1 MTSPS
6 EKVVAALRASL
17 KETERLRRQNRQL
30 VESVADP
37 IAIIAMS
44 CRFPGGVASPEDL
57 WDLVDS
63 GTDAVSGFPAD
74 RGWELDALGGAGVD
88 ERGHGVS
95 QQGGFLSGATEFDPG
110 FFGIS
115 PREAMSLDP
124 QQRLLLETS
133 WEAVE
138 RAGIDATRLRGTR
151 TGVFVG
157 TNGQDYAYLVVRA
170 PAESTGDVGTGF
182 AASAMSG
189 RVSYT
194 FGLEGPSVT
203 VDTACSSSLVA
214 LHLAAQSLRAGE
226 CSLAL
231 AGGVN
236 VMSTPGSLVEFS
248 RQGGLAADGR
258 SKAFSDGADGT
269 GWAEGVGIL
278 VLERLSEARRN
289 GHQVLALVR
298 GSAVNSDGAS
308 NGFTAPSGRAQRRVI
323 RQALSSA
330 KLTAADV
337 DVVEAHGTGTPLGD
351 PIEAQSLLATY
362 GKDAGRE
369 HPLLLGSIKSNFG
382 HTQAAA
388 GVAGVIKMVL
398 ALRHGVLPRTLHAD
412 PPSSHVDW
420 SQGRVELLAERR
432 DWPETGRPHRAG
444 VSSFGVSG
452 TNAHTILE
460 QAPVPEAEEDSAP
473 LPAVVSWLLSGKTE
487 AALKDQAAALLSA
500 LDSGPE
506 LRPADVALSLA
517 TTRAAF
523 EHRLAVTA
531 DDPTELRGLLSAWHA
546 GEAAPG
552 ATQGEVTRRTKL
564 CAVFSGQGAQRA
576 GMGKELYE
584 TSPVFAEALDAVLA
598 QWDEPVRAALFGA
611 ASLDETGITQPAL
624 FAIEVA
630 LFRLMEAWGVV
641 PDFVTGHSVGEIA
654 AAHVAGVLSLED
666 ACTLVAARAR
676 LMQALPAGGAMTSLQ
691 AREAEVQPLLTEAVS
706 IAAVNGPES
715 VVVAGD
721 ADEVG
726 RIAAKFE
733 ELGRK
738 TKKLVVSHAF
748 HSPLMDPMLDEFRRV
763 VRGLTFSKPVIPL
776 VSNLTGEVAT
786 GDLVCSPEY
795 WVSHVRQ
802 PVRFADG
809 VQAARAAGVT
819 AFFELGPDGVASAM
833 VQDVLG
839 DTALAVPALRKNR
852 GEQAAVVS
860 ALSRLHVAGVQVDWA
875 AHYAGTAAR
884 RVGLP
889 TYAFQHERF
898 WPEVAEP
905 VRNTVDGR
913 FWDAV
918 EREDLDGLAADL
930 GVEGAALG
938 AVVPALASWHRKRQE
953 QSTVDSWRYRESWVP
968 LTGPQAVGL
977 RGSWLVVV
985 PQSLAGDDWAASVVE
1000 AMGPAAVRLD
1010 VGATGRA
1017 EVARRLRDAG
1027 EVAGV
1032 VSLLAFLDSGAS
1044 ATTEL
1049 LQALGDAGSAAPVWA
1064 VTRGAVSTGRGERL
1078 LEVGQAAVWGL
1089 GRVAALEYPEIW
1101 GGLID
1106 LPEVLDERA
1115 SRRFAG
1121 LLGRA
1126 DNAEDQVA
1134 VRDSGVF
1141 ARRLVPAPAADG
1153 LRAWVPTGTVLITG
1167 GTGALGAHVARDLA
1181 AKGAPH
1187 LVLASRRGADAPGAQ
1202 DLCDE
1207 LTSLGARVT
1216 VAACDVSD
1224 RDAVR
1229 ELLVGLPGEFPLTAV
1244 VHTAGVLDDGVLDGL
1259 TPDRFEAVFRAK
1271 VASALV
1277 LDELTRDLGL
1287 AVFALFSSVAGS
1299 VGNLGQG
1306 NYAAAN
1312 AVLDAIAER
1321 RRADGLAA
1329 TSIAWAAWSG
1339 GGMADDAKVEE
1350 RSRRLGTSV
1359 LEPGTALAALG
1370 QAVSE
1375 PSATVVIADL
1385 QNPALLTA
1393 LLSLR
1398 PTPLLAE
1405 LPEARRIRSAAAP
1418 ADAGATAPAL
1428 RARLAGL
1435 SEIDRVAAVLELVR
1449 GDAAAV
1455 LGHGS
1460 PAAIGAEKA
1469 FRDLGFDSLTAIEIR
1484 NRLATATGLTLPAT
1498 LVFDYPT
1505 PAVLAAHL
1513 VAQLLGLTAET
1524 TEVTKSASAVDEPIA
1539 IVGMGCRFPGGVA
1552 SPEDLWQLLSDGRDA
1567 MSDFPADRGWD
1578 LDALAGDGRGTS
1590 VTGQGGFLYDAAEFD
1605 AGFFGIS
1612 PREAMAMDPQQRL
1625 LLETSWEAVERAG
1638 IDPGTLRGSPTGVF
1652 IGTNGQDYASL
1663 VVSSREDVEG
1673 HASTGLAA
1681 SVVSGRISY
1690 TFGFE
1695 GPAVTVD
1702 TACSSSLV
1710 ALHWAAQALRSGEC
1724 SLALAGGVTV
1734 MSTAMGFAGFSRQ
1747 GGLAPDGRCKAFSD
1761 DADGTG
1767 WAEGAGV
1774 LVVERL
1780 SDAERRGHRILA
1792 VMRGSAVNQDGASNG
1807 LTAPNGPAQQRV
1819 IRQALAGAGLA
1830 ASDVDAVEAHGTGT
1844 VLGDPI
1850 EAQAI
1855 LATYGQGREVPL
1867 WLGGIKS
1874 NLGHTQAAAGVA
1886 GVIKMVMAIR
1896 HGILP
1901 ETLHVSAPSSH
1912 VDWSSGAVSLL
1923 TKQTA
1928 WPEVDRPRRAGVS
1941 SFGLS
1946 GTNAH
1951 VILEQAPGA
1960 ERAVETVSGAVVLW
1974 PLSAKSETALAEQIR
1989 RIKSFA
1995 DANPGVPAAEVGRS
2009 LVHGRALFE
2018 HRAVL
2023 LGGSEPVTGS
2033 AGPRSTAVLFSG
2045 QGSQQLGMGRELYDR
2060 FPVFA
2065 DAFDAVAAE
2074 LDRGADRPL
2083 REVVWGTDAEAL
2095 DRTGYAQ
2102 PALFAI
2108 EVALFRLVEAF
2119 GIRPARVAGH
2129 SIGEIAAAHVAGVL
2143 SLADACTL
2151 VAARARLMQALPAGA
2166 GAMVSVRAAEA
2177 EVLPLLAGHEDRV
2190 SIAAVNGPDTV
2201 VVAGAEDAVLAIAEQ
2216 LTAAGRKT
2224 KRLAVSHA
2232 FHSPLM
2238 DPMLDEF
2245 ARAIAGLSFEKPR
2258 IAFVSTVTGKPATDE
2273 ELCSP
2278 GYWVRQVREPVRFAD
2293 GVATL
2298 VAEGADTLVELGPGG
2313 VLAGLALALVDPATV
2328 TVVPALRRGRGEEA
2342 ALVTAL
2348 AELHVIGAGVE
2359 WSPWFTGSDA
2369 VVDLPT
2375 YPFQRERYWPTP
2387 GTPAADAAGL
2397 GLLDAGHPLLGAA
2410 TAVAGSKG
2418 VLLTGRISAAT
2429 APWLAEHVLNG
2440 AFSLPS
2446 AGFAELAL
2454 RAADQVGCERVEE
2467 LTVTTPLRLGPEDAV
2482 AVQVWVGE
2490 PDDTGRRAITVH
2502 SCVADADWTLHATGS
2517 LAAGPAAP
2525 FDLGSW
2531 PPEATPLDLDGIY
2544 DEFAADGREYGP
2556 VFRGLRA
2563 VWQRGDDVFAEVALP
2578 DGTEDVAAFGLHPAL
2593 LDAALQTANFTVQ
2606 AENGL
2611 DAVSW
2616 AGLTLHAAAA
2626 SVLRVRLT
2634 ATGDNTV
2641 SLSAVDAEG
2650 APVLSAES
2658 VRLRPFDTAKPE
2670 TVTDGSLF
2678 RLGWIPAEP
2687 ALPEPGRT
2695 WAVLGAD
2702 ELGLTGAVKA
2712 AGYRVTAGEKL
2723 TDLAGETVPDFVL
2736 VPVTGAGDLPAAAL
2750 ATTSRVLE
2758 VVQDWA
2764 SDERLAETRL
2774 LFVTRNAAG
2783 ETVTDLAAAPVWG
2796 LVRAAQLE
2804 NPGSFLITDLDGEDA
2819 SPVPRLPGLLAAGET
2834 QAVVRDGVVC
2844 VGRLQRAPAGTGGR
2858 AWDPDGTV
2866 LITGGTGGLGGQ
2878 LARHVVAERGVRHLL
2893 LASRRGPEAPGADEL
2908 RADLLALGAEA
2919 TIVACDTADR
2929 QAVADLLGQVH
2940 SGHPLTAVVHTA
2952 GVLDDGVLGSLTAER
2967 LATVARPKADG
2978 AWHLHELTK
2987 DDDLA
2992 AFVLFSSVAGVMGSP
3007 GQANYAAANSFLD
3020 ALAQLRAAEGQ
3031 AATSLAWGPWASGS
3045 GMTST
3050 LSDTSRRRIAGA
3062 GLPELS
3068 PEEGLA
3074 LFDRSTAS
3082 DEALLVPLALGAG
3095 SMRAQSVVPAVLRSL
3110 VKTTRRTAAAEAA
3123 VSQAGFAEQL
3133 AEMRE
3138 GDRQRHLVDLVRNA
3152 VAAVL
3157 AHGSPE
3163 AIGATREFRELGFDS
3178 LTAVELRNRLTAA
3191 TGLRLPATL
3200 AFDYPTPA
3208 VLAEHL
3214 GTELLTGD
3222 PADAGPSLLAELD
3235 RLEAALAASEPDDVT
3250 RGGVAARLRRLV
3262 AGWSGPA
3269 GEPGTPDVTERIQ
3282 SASADEVFDFIDREL
3297 GRLK

>member
-17 KETERLRRQNRQL
+17 KETERLRRENRQL
-30 VESVADP
+30 VDSAADP

-95 QQGGFLSGATEFDPG
+95 QQGGFLNGATEFDPG

-115 PREAMSLDP
+115 PREAVSMDP

-189 RVSYT
+189 RLSYT

-258 SKAFSDGADGT
+258 CKAFSDGADGT

-289 GHQVLALVR
+289 GHEVLALVR

-330 KLTAADV
+330 KLTPADV

-398 ALRHGVLPRTLHAD
+398 ALRHGVLPQTLHVD

-420 SQGRVELLAERR
+420 SQGKVDLLAERR
-432 DWPETGRPHRAG
+432 EWPATDRPRRAA

-460 QAPVPEAEEDSAP
+460 QAPAPVGSADDGP

-487 AALKDQAAALLSA
+487 AALKDQAAALLSVM
-500 LDSGPE
+500 DSG

-531 DDPTELRGLLSAWHA
+531 DDPADLRGLLTAWHA
-546 GEAAPG
+546 GDAAPG
-552 ATQGEVTRRTKL
+552 VTVGEVTRRTKL

-576 GMGKELYE
+576 GMGQELYE
-584 TSPVFAEALDAVLA
+584 TFPVFAEALDAVLA
-598 QWDEPVRAALFGA
+598 QWDEPIREALFGEPGA
-611 ASLDETGITQPAL
+611 ASLDETGTTQPAL
-624 FAIEVA
+624 FAFEVA

-691 AREAEVQPLLTEAVS
+691 AGETEVRPLLTGWVS

-721 ADEVG
+721 ADAVAA
-726 RIAAKFE
+726 IAAKFE
-733 ELGRK
+733 AQGRK

-748 HSPLMDPMLDEFRRV
+748 HSPRMDPMLDEFRRV
-763 VRGLTFSKPVIPL
+763 VRGLTFSTPVIPL
-776 VSNLTGEVAT
+776 VSNLTGEIAT
-786 GDLVCSPEY
+786 ADLVRSPEY
-795 WVSHVRQ
+795 WVSHVRE

-809 VQAARAAGVT
+809 VRAARAAGVT

-833 VQDVLG
+833 VQDILG
-839 DTALAVPALRKNR
+839 DSALAVPALRKNR

-860 ALSRLHVAGVQVDWA
+860 ALSRLHVAGVSVDWA
-875 AHYAGTAAR
+875 AHYAGTASR
-884 RVGLP
+884 RVSLP
-889 TYAFQHERF
+889 TYVFQHERY
-898 WPEVAEP
+898 WPEAVPEP
-905 VRNTVDGR
+905 ARTTIDGR

-918 EREDLDGLAADL
+918 EREDLAGLAADL
-930 GVEGAALG
+930 GVDGSALS
-938 AVVPALASWHRKRQE
+938 AVLPALASWRRKLEE
-953 QSTVDSWRYRESWVP
+953 QSTVDAWRYRESWAP
-968 LTGPQAVGL
+968 LTGLQAGGP
-977 RGSWLVVV
+977 RGSWLVLV
-985 PQSLAGDDWAASVVE
+985 PQSLAEDAWAASVVE

-1010 VGATGRA
+1010 VGTTGRA
-1017 EVARRLRDAG
+1017 ELAQQLRDCG
-1027 EVAGV
+1027 DFAGV
-1032 VSLLAFLDSGAS
+1032 VSLLAFLGNGAS

-1064 VTRGAVSTGRGERL
+1064 VTRGAVSTGRAERL

-1089 GRVAALEYPEIW
+1089 GRVAALEYPELW

-1106 LPEVLDERA
+1106 LPEVFDERA

-1121 LLGRA
+1121 LLGRT
-1126 DNAEDQVA
+1126 DTVEDQIA

-1141 ARRLVPAPAADG
+1141 GRRLVPAPAAEG
-1153 LRAWVPTGTVLITG
+1153 LTAWAPTGTVLITG
-1167 GTGALGAHVARDLA
+1167 GTGALGAHAARDLA

-1187 LVLASRRGADAPGAQ
+1187 LVLASRRGPSAPGAEE
-1202 DLCDE
+1202 LRDE
-1207 LTSLGARVT
+1207 LTALGAAVT
-1216 VAACDVSD
+1216 VSACDVSD

-1229 ELLVGLPGEFPLTAV
+1229 ELLAGLPGEFPLTAV

-1259 TPDRFEAVFRAK
+1259 TPDRFDAVFRSK
-1271 VASALV
+1271 VTSALV

-1287 AVFALFSSVAGS
+1287 DVFALFSSVAGS
-1299 VGNLGQG
+1299 VGNPGQG

-1321 RRADGLAA
+1321 RRAAGLAA
-1329 TSIAWAAWSG
+1329 TSIAWAAWAG

-1350 RSRRLGTSV
+1350 RTRRVGTSV
-1359 LEPGTALAALG
+1359 LEPGAALVALG

-1375 PSATVVIADL
+1375 PFATVVIADL
-1385 QNPALLTA
+1385 QNPTLLTA

-1398 PTPLLAE
+1398 PSPLLAD
-1405 LPEARRIRSAAAP
+1405 LPEAQRIRSAAAP
-1418 ADAGATAPAL
+1418 VTDVGAAPAL
-1428 RARLAGL
+1428 RARLTEL
-1435 SEIDRVAAVLELVR
+1435 SEADRVAAVLDLVR
-1449 GDAAAV
+1449 VDAAAV

-1460 PAAIGAEKA
+1460 PGAIGAEKA

-1505 PAVLAAHL
+1505 PTVLAAHL
-1513 VAQLLGLTAET
+1513 VAQLLGVTADSG
-1524 TEVTKSASAVDEPIA
+1524 EVTRSASAVDEPIA

-1552 SPEDLWQLLSDGRDA
+1552 SPEDLWQLLADGRDA
-1567 MSDFPADRGWD
+1567 MSDFPSDRGWD

-1590 VTGQGGFLYDAAEFD
+1590 ITGQGGFLYDAAEFD

-1780 SDAERRGHRILA
+1780 SDAERKGHRILA
-1792 VMRGSAVNQDGASNG
+1792 VMRSSAVNQDGASNG
-1807 LTAPNGPAQQRV
+1807 LTAPNGPSQQRV
-1819 IRQALAGAGLA
+1819 IRQALAGAGLSTA
-1830 ASDVDAVEAHGTGT
+1830 DVDAVEAHGTGT

-1855 LATYGQGREVPL
+1855 LATYGQDREIPL

-1896 HGILP
+1896 HGVLP
-1901 ETLHVSAPSSH
+1901 ETLHVSEPSSH
-1912 VDWSSGAVSLL
+1912 VDWSAGAVSLL
-1923 TKQTA
+1923 TKQTP
-1928 WPEVDRPRRAGVS
+1928 WPEVGRARRAGVS

-1951 VILEQAPGA
+1951 VILEQAPVV
-1960 ERAVETVSGAVVLW
+1960 ERAVDPASGGVVPW

-1995 DANPGVPAAEVGRS
+1995 EDNPGVNAAEVGRS
-2009 LVHGRALFE
+2009 LVNGRALFE

-2023 LGGSEPVTGS
+2023 LSGSEQITGI

-2060 FPVFA
+2060 FPAFA

-2074 LDRGADRPL
+2074 LDRGADRAL
-2083 REVVWGTDAEAL
+2083 REVVWGTEAELL
-2095 DRTGYAQ
+2095 DQTGYAQ

-2108 EVALFRLVEAF
+2108 EVALFRLVESF
-2119 GIRPARVAGH
+2119 GIRPGRVAGH

-2151 VAARARLMQALPAGA
+2151 VTARARLMQALPTGA

-2177 EVLPLLAGHEDRV
+2177 EVLPLLAGHEDHV

-2201 VVAGAEDAVLAIAEQ
+2201 VVAGAEEAVLAITGQ
-2216 LTAAGRKT
+2216 LAAAGRKT
-2224 KRLAVSHA
+2224 KRLSVSHA

-2238 DPMLDEF
+2238 EPMLDEF
-2245 ARAIAGLSFEKPR
+2245 ARAISGLSFEKPK
-2258 IAFVSTVTGKPATDE
+2258 IPFVTGRPATDE

-2278 GYWVRQVREPVRFAD
+2278 GYWVRHVREPVRFAD

-2298 VAEGADTLVELGPGG
+2298 VAEGADTLIELGPGG
-2313 VLAGLALALVDPATV
+2313 VLAGLALDLVDPETV

-2342 ALVTAL
+2342 ALAAAL

-2359 WSPWFTGSDA
+2359 WSPWFSGSDA

-2375 YPFQRERYWPTP
+2375 YPFQHERYWPTP

-2397 GLLDAGHPLLGAA
+2397 GLLAAGHPLLGAA

-2418 VLLTGRISAAT
+2418 VLLTGRISVAT
-2429 APWLAEHVLNG
+2429 QPWLAEHVVNG
-2440 AFSLPS
+2440 GLSLPS

-2467 LTVTTPLRLGPEDAV
+2467 LTITTPLRLGPQDAV

-2490 PDDTGRRAITVH
+2490 PDDNGRRAITIH
-2502 SCVADADWTLHATGS
+2502 SSADDADWTENATGS
-2517 LAAGPAAP
+2517 LATGAAAA

-2531 PPEATPLDLDGIY
+2531 PPDATALDLDGIY
-2544 DEFAADGREYGP
+2544 EEFADDGREYGP

-2563 VWQRGDDVFAEVALP
+2563 VWRQGDDVFAEVALP

-2593 LDAALQTANFTVQ
+2593 LDAALQTANFTGP
-2606 AENGL
+2606 AANGL

-2616 AGLTLHAAAA
+2616 TGLALHAAAA
-2626 SVLRVRLT
+2626 AVLRVRLT
-2634 ATGDNTV
+2634 TTGDDTV

-2650 APVLSAES
+2650 SPVLSVES
-2658 VRLRPFDTAKPE
+2658 LRLRPFDTTRPDTAS
-2670 TVTDGSLF
+2670 DGSLF

-2687 ALPEPGRT
+2687 ALAEPEKT

-2702 ELGLTGAVKA
+2702 ELGLTAAVKA
-2712 AGYRVTAGEKL
+2712 AGYTVTAGEKL

-2736 VPVTGAGDLPAAAL
+2736 VPITGAGDLPAAAL

-2758 VVQDWA
+2758 VLQDWA
-2764 SDERLAETRL
+2764 SDERFAETRL

-2796 LVRAAQLE
+2796 LIRAAQLE
-2804 NPGSFLITDLDGEDA
+2804 NPGSFLITDLDDA
-2819 SPVPRLPGLLAAGET
+2819 SLVPRLPSLVAAGET
-2834 QAVVRDGVVC
+2834 QAVVRGGEVR
-2844 VGRLQRAPAGTGGR
+2844 VGRLQRADAETGGR

-2866 LITGGTGGLGGQ
+2866 LITGGTGGLGRQ
-2878 LARHVVAERGVRHLL
+2878 LARHLVAERGVRHLL
-2893 LASRRGPEAPGADEL
+2893 LASRRGPDASGADEL
-2908 RADLLALGAEA
+2908 RADLLALGAEV
-2919 TIVACDTADR
+2919 TIAACDTADR
-2929 QAVADLLGQVH
+2929 EAVANLVNTVH
-2940 SGHPLTAVVHTA
+2940 TGHPLTAVVHTA
-2952 GVLDDGVLGSLTAER
+2952 GVLDDGVLGSLTPER
-2967 LATVARPKADG
+2967 LATVARPKVDA

-2987 DDDLA
+2987 DCDLA

-3020 ALAQLRAAEGQ
+3020 ALAHFRAAEGL
-3031 AATSLAWGPWASGS
+3031 AATSLAWGPWASDS

-3050 LSDTSRRRIAGA
+3050 LSDTSRRRISGA

-3068 PEEGLA
+3068 SEQGMA
-3074 LFDRSTAS
+3074 LFDRSTATG
-3082 DEALLVPLALGAG
+3082 EALLVPLALGAG
-3095 SMRAQSVVPAVLRSL
+3095 SMQAQSVVPAVLRSL
-3110 VKTTRRTAAAEAA
+3110 VKTARRTAAAEAA
-3123 VSQAGFAEQL
+3123 VSQAGFAGQL

-3138 GDRQRHLVDLVRNA
+3138 GDRQRYLLDLVRNA

-3200 AFDYPTPA
+3200 AFDYPTPT

-3214 GTELLTGD
+3214 GTELRTD
-3222 PADAGPSLLAELD
+3222 EPAAGPSLLAELD
-3235 RLEAALAASEPDDVT
+3235 RFEAALAASEPDDVT
-3250 RGGVAARLRRLV
+3250 RGGVALRLRRLV
-3262 AGWSGPA
+3262 ADWSGPA